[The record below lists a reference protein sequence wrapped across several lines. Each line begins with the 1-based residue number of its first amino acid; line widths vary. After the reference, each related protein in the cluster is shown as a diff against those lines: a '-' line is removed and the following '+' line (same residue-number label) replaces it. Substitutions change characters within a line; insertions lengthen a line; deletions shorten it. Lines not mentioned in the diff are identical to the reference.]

1 MFISVSLWQSFWH
14 FHFHNLHSNWCLT
27 KLFVIWN
34 SIGSFCDILK
44 VSLALEASFWWNPCF
59 CTRTSADGSKARW
72 NVDDKQR
79 SAQRAKVPLSG
90 PLCVCVRSLCKATLR
105 PAGLTDG
112 LHRSCAKCTSS
123 IVRCASLCQVSPTW
137 RLVPLYTATMWHLSI
152 FMLEDL
158 PTRLT
163 MIVTNIKENTWF
175 VGVQFPL
182 IYVSLKWL
190 GDLFGNN
197 QMQIYAPCAPCHG
210 SFGNICGLRSSSLK
224 RMSALENQMTHSSS
238 FCSNLNDCVW
248 KRAGPNGIGQIMFRK
263 LSLVDEMSQI
273 E

>member
-1 MFISVSLWQSFWH
+1 MPHNIILDLEQHWQFLRYFKSLSCPWSVILVKSLF
-14 FHFHNLHSNWCLT
+14 LY
-27 KLFVIWN
+27 
-34 SIGSFCDILK
+34 
-44 VSLALEASFWWNPCF
+44 
-59 CTRTSADGSKARW
+59 AD
-72 NVDDKQR
+72 
-79 SAQRAKVPLSG
+79 LSG
-90 PLCVCVRSLCKATLR
+90 WKQSKVKRRRQTKKCTEGQGSSKQPPVCVRSLCKATLR

-158 PTRLT
+158 PSRLT

-210 SFGNICGLRSSSLK
+210 SFGNICRLRSSSLK

-248 KRAGPNGIGQIMFRK
+248 KQDKIVLAKSCFGNF
-263 LSLVDEMSQI
+263 LSRRDEPDWIVGRSTRRTSYTEYGTIIPQM
-273 E
+273 EMT